1 MEFDNQK
8 IEQDNEVSPELASV
22 GDALSQQDTSDRKE
36 DDEEEEEE
44 EEEDK
49 IVEKS
54 HNSRFHK
61 RNKRFPKQIEGV
73 DNAFVAIE
81 PKSGKE
87 VIWNEC
93 ILPEKKTDKEN
104 RYLSL
109 IKKLKKNS
117 HPFLVRFLDA
127 WVSKTEEGPRKLVF
141 ITERLDECTLKQ
153 FLCNSAKNNRLWN
166 RHVGQLLSVL
176 MFLHRLG
183 VAHGNLTKESIYYQN
198 SGNLRVGLFAL
209 GRCLDQ
215 KSEAFDVYSL
225 GVVSLEIAVWT
236 PTEFPQNADLAERC
250 QQMISRL
257 DNSNQKSFIE
267 ACFDT
272 VSATKGLI
280 KRLLNHPAVTEV
292 PTLKLLSARMIV
304 NSMISTS
311 SEDGS
316 TNEPTGFVSLLKEYL
331 NRYEDETVIMEVH
344 FPHDGVVKSKSW
356 KDFRSNFTL
365 TSKYLEDVKNGFYPL
380 FGCHWDAYQGEEE
393 DNTFSNYAGVSGYPS
408 SNGLASNL
416 SNTSGT
422 VKNDSSTSVINP
434 STCTSTTSSACAACK
449 TSTTTKLTDFPIGS
463 QLTLEDH
470 TVVQCEDASKG
481 CSSSSANAS
490 QMGLANHTPLM
501 NSTCVPKAIDND
513 IKNDDVSIT
522 VGEISSV
529 ISILKTD
536 EDIHALPKTTSSVNT
551 PRPLELGHAELKFPD
566 KPFVSTLDCS
576 NEGDSCGQTTS
587 TLSEHDGCL
596 SSPKEQNRP
605 RLTPPISE
613 QQFDFVDTKQSEVIH
628 NSEVISSTVNEKTSD
643 GLILS
648 DKHDSHSPEPE
659 DDDGEVD
666 DDDDDKDDED
676 DDNEDDDE
684 DDDEKR
690 VVEPVERYEPQT
702 VHVNPPE
709 RAPSHPAL
717 FTHCQYL
724 YVGAGRWQVYVQMW
738 FVEDRL
744 KRETYVQVFDSEWHD
759 YERVADLFEAS
770 RCLNP
775 VDRHNLV
782 RLLALARHN
791 CALIDG
797 ELQFPGPIA
806 SRQSNFDALEL
817 HEKLVALHLH
827 QQAKERLTS
836 RDSGL
841 AKSSIHSSSATPNNE
856 SGPIATNNHDQ
867 NVSDILSIDRQ
878 INHVPI
884 TNEVQ
889 ACAEH
894 ITQVQLHQRADQT
907 QDPPTPCPVSVV
919 GLSDIDGGT
928 RENQDPGK
936 NQKVK
941 NDTNNNALFLDVS
954 SLAPRNSYCAL
965 CDTHDY
971 LHQIHLPAYLISPC
985 YHCREFLAHEAKI
998 TPEILLD
1005 LHLQHNIPWP
1015 GFLQARFGI
1024 PIDGRSTEELIAY
1037 DCRWRSRQPCRC
1049 LASIDGSLLPPCVEF
1064 PWLAPTGSL
1073 EVTDISA
1080 NQNKLNK
1087 RDSLDTPPITEMFSS
1102 ATTDPRT
1109 FDLSAT
1115 AQAQTTQT
1123 NQSVST
1129 STSNSVNANTT
1140 STTGNS
1146 SICFKPVLPCS
1157 NRHIR
1162 GAPITC
1168 CHGIHFPLI
1177 GIPNVS
1183 NSCINQSTDT
1193 GYIPSTDQSDPQ
1205 STTDKGS
1212 VGLTQETQ
1220 QLPPSIN
1227 DVSS

>member
-1 MEFDNQK
+1 MEVDNQK
-8 IEQDNEVSPELASV
+8 IEQDNEISSEQSNT
-22 GDALSQQDTSDRKE
+22 GEILSQQDISDRKDE
-36 DDEEEEEE
+36 DEEEEEE

-236 PTEFPQNADLAERC
+236 PTEFPSNSDLTEKC

-257 DNSNQKSFIE
+257 DNNNQKSFIE

-272 VSATKGLI
+272 GSTTKCLI

-292 PTLKLLSARMIV
+292 PILKLLSARMIV
-304 NSMISTS
+304 NSMISVS
-311 SEDGS
+311 NEDGG
-316 TNEPTGFVSLLKEYL
+316 TNEPTGFVSLLKDYL

-344 FPHDGVVKSKSW
+344 FPHDDVVKSKSW

-393 DNTFSNYAGVSGYPS
+393 DSTFPNYSGVSGFPPC
-408 SNGLASNL
+408 NGLTSNL
-416 SNTSGT
+416 SSASGT
-422 VKNDSSTSVINP
+422 VKNDPSASVGNSS
-434 STCTSTTSSACAACK
+434 CTSATPSACASCK
-449 TSTTTKLTDFPIGS
+449 NSTASKITDLAIGS
-463 QLTLEDH
+463 QLAPEDL
-470 TVVQCEDASKG
+470 VVIQSDDAAKDY
-481 CSSSSANAS
+481 
-490 QMGLANHTPLM
+490 
-501 NSTCVPKAIDND
+501 V
-513 IKNDDVSIT
+513 
-522 VGEISSV
+522 
-529 ISILKTD
+529 D
-536 EDIHALPKTTSSVNT
+536 ESESH
-551 PRPLELGHAELKFPD
+551 GH
-566 KPFVSTLDCS
+566 
-576 NEGDSCGQTTS
+576 GQTVS
-587 TLSEHDGCL
+587 VLDEHDGCL
-596 SSPKEQNRP
+596 SSPKQQNKSLLTSPSCEQR
-605 RLTPPISE
+605 
-613 QQFDFVDTKQSEVIH
+613 FDFVIDTQQKEVIN
-628 NSEVISSTVNEKTSD
+628 NSEAVVVNEKTSD

-648 DKHDSHSPEPE
+648 DKQDNLSPEPE

-666 DDDDDKDDED
+666 DEDDDDDDKDED
-676 DDNEDDDE
+676 DDNEDDDD

-744 KRETYVQVFDSEWHD
+744 KRETYVQVFDNEWHD

-775 VDRHNLV
+775 VDRSNLV

-856 SGPIATNNHDQ
+856 NGPVVSSDHDQ
-867 NVSDILSIDRQ
+867 NLGDIRSMDYQ
-878 INHVPI
+878 NHVPI
-884 TNEVQ
+884 PNEVQ

-907 QDPPTPCPVSVV
+907 QDPPTPCPVSV
-919 GLSDIDGGT
+919 GLSDVDGT
-928 RENQDPGK
+928 KENQDPGK
-936 NQKVK
+936 QQKVK
-941 NDTNNNALFLDVS
+941 NDPNSALFLDVS

-985 YHCREFLAHEAKI
+985 YHCREFLANEAKI

-1024 PIDGRSTEELIAY
+1024 PNDGRSTEELIAY

-1049 LASIDGSLLPPCVEF
+1049 LTSVDGSLLPPCVEF
-1064 PWLAPTGSL
+1064 PWLTPTVSTGSF
-1073 EVTDISA
+1073 EVTDVSA
-1080 NQNKLNK
+1080 NQSKLDK
-1087 RDSLDTPPITEMFSS
+1087 QDSLNTQTIAEVSS
-1102 ATTDPRT
+1102 PTTTDPRT
-1109 FDLSAT
+1109 SDFST
-1115 AQAQTTQT
+1115 TTQAQTNAT
-1123 NQSVST
+1123 NQPFPTPTATSVSASSTSAAGNT
-1129 STSNSVNANTT
+1129 STCLK
-1140 STTGNS
+1140 
-1146 SICFKPVLPCS
+1146 SILPCS

-1168 CHGIHFPLI
+1168 CHGIHFPLV
-1177 GIPNVS
+1177 GIPTVS
-1183 NSCINQSTDT
+1183 NSSANQNTDA
-1193 GYIPSTDQSDPQ
+1193 GCIPSIDSSNPQ

-1212 VGLTQETQ
+1212 VVMTQEMQ
-1220 QLPPSIN
+1220 QAAPLTN

>member
-1 MEFDNQK
+1 MEVDNQK
-8 IEQDNEVSPELASV
+8 IEQDNEVSSELSNT
-22 GDALSQQDTSDRKE
+22 GEFISRQDISDRKD

-198 SGNLRVGLFAL
+198 SGNLRVGLL
-209 GRCLDQ
+209 I
-215 KSEAFDVYSL
+215 S
-225 GVVSLEIAVWT
+225 VS
-236 PTEFPQNADLAERC
+236 N
-250 QQMISRL
+250 
-257 DNSNQKSFIE
+257 
-267 ACFDT
+267 
-272 VSATKGLI
+272 
-280 KRLLNHPAVTEV
+280 
-292 PTLKLLSARMIV
+292 
-304 NSMISTS
+304 
-311 SEDGS
+311 EDGG
-316 TNEPTGFVSLLKEYL
+316 TNEPTGFVSLLKDYL

-344 FPHDGVVKSKSW
+344 FPHDDVVKSKSW

-393 DNTFSNYAGVSGYPS
+393 DSTFPNCSGISGFPP
-408 SNGLASNL
+408 SNGLTSNL
-416 SNTSGT
+416 SNASGT
-422 VKNDSSTSVINP
+422 VKNDPSASVGNSS
-434 STCTSTTSSACAACK
+434 CTSATPSACASCK
-449 TSTTTKLTDFPIGS
+449 NSTASKITDLAIGS
-463 QLTLEDH
+463 QLAPEDL
-470 TVVQCEDASKG
+470 VVMQSEDAAKG
-481 CSSSSANAS
+481 CLSSNAYAS
-490 QMGLANHTPLM
+490 QVNPTNHM
-501 NSTCVPKAIDND
+501 SQIDSSCSSKVIDND
-513 IKNDDVSIT
+513 LKKNDCST
-522 VGEISSV
+522 SVGEV
-529 ISILKTD
+529 IGVAFIPKTD
-536 EDIHALPKTTSSVNT
+536 EDIHPLSKAAPSVNA
-551 PRPLELGHAELKFPD
+551 PRPLELGQADLKFPD
-566 KPFVSTLDCS
+566 KPYASTLDYVDES
-576 NEGDSCGQTTS
+576 ESHGRGQTIS
-587 TLSEHDGCL
+587 VLDEHDGCL
-596 SSPKEQNRP
+596 SSPKQNKSLLISPNCEQR
-605 RLTPPISE
+605 
-613 QQFDFVDTKQSEVIH
+613 FDFVIDTQQKEVIN
-628 NSEVISSTVNEKTSD
+628 NSEAVAVNEKTSE
-643 GLILS
+643 GFTLS
-648 DKHDSHSPEPE
+648 DKQDNLSPGPE

-666 DDDDDKDDED
+666 EEDDDDDDKDED
-676 DDNEDDDE
+676 DDNEDDDD

-744 KRETYVQVFDSEWHD
+744 KRETYVQVFDNEWHD

-775 VDRHNLV
+775 VDRSNLV

-797 ELQFPGPIA
+797 ELQFPGSIA

-856 SGPIATNNHDQ
+856 NGHTVSSNHDQ
-867 NVSDILSIDRQ
+867 NLGDIRSIDYQ
-878 INHVPI
+878 NHVPI
-884 TNEVQ
+884 SNEVQ

-907 QDPPTPCPVSVV
+907 QDPPTPCPVSV
-919 GLSDIDGGT
+919 GLSDIDGT
-928 RENQDPGK
+928 KENQDPGK
-936 NQKVK
+936 QQKVK
-941 NDTNNNALFLDVS
+941 NDPNSALFLDVS

-985 YHCREFLAHEAKI
+985 YHCREFLANEAKI

-1024 PIDGRSTEELIAY
+1024 PNDGRSTEELIAY

-1049 LASIDGSLLPPCVEF
+1049 LASVDGSLLPPCVEF
-1064 PWLAPTGSL
+1064 PWLTPTVSTGSF

-1080 NQNKLNK
+1080 NQGKLDK
-1087 RDSLDTPPITEMFSS
+1087 QDSLNTQVVAEISS
-1102 ATTDPRT
+1102 PTTTDPRT
-1109 FDLSAT
+1109 SDFSAT
-1115 AQAQTTQT
+1115 TQAQTNAA
-1123 NQSVST
+1123 NQSLPTPTTTSVST
-1129 STSNSVNANTT
+1129 SNTSVAGNTNT
-1140 STTGNS
+1140 CLK
-1146 SICFKPVLPCS
+1146 SILPCS

-1168 CHGIHFPLI
+1168 CHGIHFPLV
-1177 GIPNVS
+1177 GIPTVS
-1183 NSCINQSTDT
+1183 TSSANQNTDT
-1193 GYIPSTDQSDPQ
+1193 GCIPSIDSFNPQ
-1205 STTDKGS
+1205 STTDRGS
-1212 VGLTQETQ
+1212 VVINQEMQQAAPLT
-1220 QLPPSIN
+1220 N

>member
-198 SGNLRVGLFAL
+198 SGNLR
-209 GRCLDQ
+209 
-215 KSEAFDVYSL
+215 
-225 GVVSLEIAVWT
+225 
-236 PTEFPQNADLAERC
+236 
-250 QQMISRL
+250 
-257 DNSNQKSFIE
+257 SFIE

-628 NSEVISSTVNEKTSD
+628 NSE
-643 GLILS
+643 
-648 DKHDSHSPEPE
+648 
-659 DDDGEVD
+659 
-666 DDDDDKDDED
+666 
-676 DDNEDDDE
+676 
-684 DDDEKR
+684 
-690 VVEPVERYEPQT
+690 
-702 VHVNPPE
+702 
-709 RAPSHPAL
+709 
-717 FTHCQYL
+717 
-724 YVGAGRWQVYVQMW
+724 
-738 FVEDRL
+738 
-744 KRETYVQVFDSEWHD
+744 TYVQVFDSEWHD

-907 QDPPTPCPVSVV
+907 QD
-919 GLSDIDGGT
+919 
-928 RENQDPGK
+928 R
-936 NQKVK
+936 
-941 NDTNNNALFLDVS
+941 
-954 SLAPRNSYCAL
+954 
-965 CDTHDY
+965 
-971 LHQIHLPAYLISPC
+971 
-985 YHCREFLAHEAKI
+985 
-998 TPEILLD
+998 
-1005 LHLQHNIPWP
+1005 
-1015 GFLQARFGI
+1015 FLQARFGI

>member
-1 MEFDNQK
+1 MEVDNQK
-8 IEQDNEVSPELASV
+8 IEQDNEVSSELSNT
-22 GDALSQQDTSDRKE
+22 GEFISRQDISDRKDE
-36 DDEEEEEE
+36 DEEEEEE

-209 GRCLDQ
+209 GKCLDQ

-236 PTEFPQNADLAERC
+236 PTEFPPNLDLTERC

-257 DNSNQKSFIE
+257 DNNNQKSFIE

-272 VSATKGLI
+272 GSTTKCLI

-292 PTLKLLSARMIV
+292 PILKLLSARMIV
-304 NSMISTS
+304 NSMISVS
-311 SEDGS
+311 NEDGG
-316 TNEPTGFVSLLKEYL
+316 TNEPTGFVSLLKDYL

-344 FPHDGVVKSKSW
+344 FPHDDVVKSKSW

-393 DNTFSNYAGVSGYPS
+393 DSTFPNCSGISGFPP
-408 SNGLASNL
+408 SNGLTSNL
-416 SNTSGT
+416 SNASGT
-422 VKNDSSTSVINP
+422 VKNDPSASVGNSS
-434 STCTSTTSSACAACK
+434 CTSATPSACASCK
-449 TSTTTKLTDFPIGS
+449 NSTASKITDLAIGS
-463 QLTLEDH
+463 QLAPEDL
-470 TVVQCEDASKG
+470 VVMQSEDAAKG
-481 CSSSSANAS
+481 CLSSNAYAS
-490 QMGLANHTPLM
+490 QVNPTNHM
-501 NSTCVPKAIDND
+501 SQIDSSCSSKVIDND
-513 IKNDDVSIT
+513 LKKNDCST
-522 VGEISSV
+522 SVGEV
-529 ISILKTD
+529 IGVAFIPKTD
-536 EDIHALPKTTSSVNT
+536 EDIHPLSKAAPSVNA
-551 PRPLELGHAELKFPD
+551 PRPLELGQADLKFPD
-566 KPFVSTLDCS
+566 KPYASTLDYVDES
-576 NEGDSCGQTTS
+576 ESHGRGQTIS
-587 TLSEHDGCL
+587 VLDEHDGCL
-596 SSPKEQNRP
+596 SSPKQNKSLLISPNCEQR
-605 RLTPPISE
+605 
-613 QQFDFVDTKQSEVIH
+613 FDFVIDTQQKEVIN
-628 NSEVISSTVNEKTSD
+628 NSEAVAVNEKTSE
-643 GLILS
+643 GFTLS
-648 DKHDSHSPEPE
+648 DKQDNLSPGPE

-666 DDDDDKDDED
+666 EEDDDDDDKDED
-676 DDNEDDDE
+676 DDNEDDDD

-744 KRETYVQVFDSEWHD
+744 KRETYVQVFDNEWHD

-775 VDRHNLV
+775 VDRSNLV

-797 ELQFPGPIA
+797 ELQFPGSIA

-856 SGPIATNNHDQ
+856 NGHTVSSNHDQ
-867 NVSDILSIDRQ
+867 NLGDIRSIDYQ
-878 INHVPI
+878 NHVPI
-884 TNEVQ
+884 SNEVQ

-907 QDPPTPCPVSVV
+907 QDPPTPCPVSV
-919 GLSDIDGGT
+919 GLSDIDGT
-928 RENQDPGK
+928 KENQDPGK
-936 NQKVK
+936 QQKVK
-941 NDTNNNALFLDVS
+941 NDPNSALFLDVS

-985 YHCREFLAHEAKI
+985 YHCREFLANEAKI

-1024 PIDGRSTEELIAY
+1024 PNDGRSTEELIAY

-1049 LASIDGSLLPPCVEF
+1049 LASVDGSLLPPCVEF
-1064 PWLAPTGSL
+1064 PWLTPTVSTGSF

-1080 NQNKLNK
+1080 NQGKLDK
-1087 RDSLDTPPITEMFSS
+1087 QDSLNTQVVAEISS
-1102 ATTDPRT
+1102 PTTTDPRT
-1109 FDLSAT
+1109 SDFSAT
-1115 AQAQTTQT
+1115 TQAQTNAA
-1123 NQSVST
+1123 NQSLPTPTTTSVST
-1129 STSNSVNANTT
+1129 SNTSVAGNTNT
-1140 STTGNS
+1140 CLK
-1146 SICFKPVLPCS
+1146 SILPCS

-1168 CHGIHFPLI
+1168 CHGIHFPLV
-1177 GIPNVS
+1177 GIPTVS
-1183 NSCINQSTDT
+1183 TSSANQNTDT
-1193 GYIPSTDQSDPQ
+1193 GCIPSIDSFNPQ
-1205 STTDKGS
+1205 STTDRGS
-1212 VGLTQETQ
+1212 VVINQEMQQAAPLT
-1220 QLPPSIN
+1220 N

>member
-1 MEFDNQK
+1 MEVDNQK
-8 IEQDNEVSPELASV
+8 IEQDNEVSSELSNT
-22 GDALSQQDTSDRKE
+22 GEFISRQDISDRKDE
-36 DDEEEEEE
+36 DEEEEEE

-198 SGNLRVGLFAL
+198 SGNLRVGLL
-209 GRCLDQ
+209 I
-215 KSEAFDVYSL
+215 S
-225 GVVSLEIAVWT
+225 VS
-236 PTEFPQNADLAERC
+236 N
-250 QQMISRL
+250 
-257 DNSNQKSFIE
+257 
-267 ACFDT
+267 
-272 VSATKGLI
+272 
-280 KRLLNHPAVTEV
+280 
-292 PTLKLLSARMIV
+292 
-304 NSMISTS
+304 
-311 SEDGS
+311 EDGG
-316 TNEPTGFVSLLKEYL
+316 TNEPTGFVSLLKDYL

-344 FPHDGVVKSKSW
+344 FPHDDVVKSKSW

-393 DNTFSNYAGVSGYPS
+393 DSTFPNCSGISGFPP
-408 SNGLASNL
+408 SNGLTSNL
-416 SNTSGT
+416 SNASGT
-422 VKNDSSTSVINP
+422 VKNDPSASVGNSS
-434 STCTSTTSSACAACK
+434 CTSATPSACASCK
-449 TSTTTKLTDFPIGS
+449 NSTASKITDLAIGS
-463 QLTLEDH
+463 QLAPEDL
-470 TVVQCEDASKG
+470 VVMQSEDAAKG
-481 CSSSSANAS
+481 CLSSNAYAS
-490 QMGLANHTPLM
+490 QVNPTNHM
-501 NSTCVPKAIDND
+501 SQIDSSCSSKVIDND
-513 IKNDDVSIT
+513 LKKNDCST
-522 VGEISSV
+522 SVGEV
-529 ISILKTD
+529 IGVAFIPKTD
-536 EDIHALPKTTSSVNT
+536 EDIHPLSKAAPSVNA
-551 PRPLELGHAELKFPD
+551 PRPLELGQADLKFPD
-566 KPFVSTLDCS
+566 KPYASTLDYVDES
-576 NEGDSCGQTTS
+576 ESHGRGQTIS
-587 TLSEHDGCL
+587 VLDEHDGCL
-596 SSPKEQNRP
+596 SSPKQNKSLLISPNCEQR
-605 RLTPPISE
+605 
-613 QQFDFVDTKQSEVIH
+613 FDFVIDTQQKEVIN
-628 NSEVISSTVNEKTSD
+628 NSEAVAVNEKTSE
-643 GLILS
+643 GFTLS
-648 DKHDSHSPEPE
+648 DKQDNLSPGPE

-666 DDDDDKDDED
+666 EEDDDDDDKDED
-676 DDNEDDDE
+676 DDNEDDDD

-744 KRETYVQVFDSEWHD
+744 KRETYVQVFDNEWHD

-775 VDRHNLV
+775 VDRSNLV

-797 ELQFPGPIA
+797 ELQFPGSIA

-856 SGPIATNNHDQ
+856 NGHTVSSNHDQ
-867 NVSDILSIDRQ
+867 NLGDIRSIDYQ
-878 INHVPI
+878 NHVPI
-884 TNEVQ
+884 SNEVQ

-907 QDPPTPCPVSVV
+907 QDPPTPCPVSV
-919 GLSDIDGGT
+919 GLSDIDGT
-928 RENQDPGK
+928 KENQDPGK
-936 NQKVK
+936 QQKVK
-941 NDTNNNALFLDVS
+941 NDPNSALFLDVS

-985 YHCREFLAHEAKI
+985 YHCREFLANEAKI

-1024 PIDGRSTEELIAY
+1024 PNDGRSTEELIAY

-1049 LASIDGSLLPPCVEF
+1049 LASVDGSLLPPCVEF
-1064 PWLAPTGSL
+1064 PWLTPTVSTGSF

-1080 NQNKLNK
+1080 NQGKLDK
-1087 RDSLDTPPITEMFSS
+1087 QDSLNTQVVAEISS
-1102 ATTDPRT
+1102 PTTTDPRT
-1109 FDLSAT
+1109 SDFSAT
-1115 AQAQTTQT
+1115 TQAQTNAA
-1123 NQSVST
+1123 NQSLPTPTTTSVST
-1129 STSNSVNANTT
+1129 SNTSVAGNTNT
-1140 STTGNS
+1140 CLK
-1146 SICFKPVLPCS
+1146 SILPCS

-1168 CHGIHFPLI
+1168 CHGIHFPLV
-1177 GIPNVS
+1177 GIPTVS
-1183 NSCINQSTDT
+1183 TSSANQNTDT
-1193 GYIPSTDQSDPQ
+1193 GCIPSIDSFNPQ
-1205 STTDKGS
+1205 STTDRGS
-1212 VGLTQETQ
+1212 VVINQEMQQAAPLT
-1220 QLPPSIN
+1220 N

>member
-1 MEFDNQK
+1 MEVDNQK
-8 IEQDNEVSPELASV
+8 IEQDNEVSSELSNT
-22 GDALSQQDTSDRKE
+22 GEFFSRQDISDRKDE
-36 DDEEEEEE
+36 DEEEEEE

-198 SGNLRVGLFAL
+198 SGNLRVGLL
-209 GRCLDQ
+209 I
-215 KSEAFDVYSL
+215 S
-225 GVVSLEIAVWT
+225 VS
-236 PTEFPQNADLAERC
+236 N
-250 QQMISRL
+250 
-257 DNSNQKSFIE
+257 
-267 ACFDT
+267 
-272 VSATKGLI
+272 
-280 KRLLNHPAVTEV
+280 
-292 PTLKLLSARMIV
+292 
-304 NSMISTS
+304 
-311 SEDGS
+311 EDGG
-316 TNEPTGFVSLLKEYL
+316 TNEPTGFVSLLKDYL

-344 FPHDGVVKSKSW
+344 FPHDDVVKSKSW

-393 DNTFSNYAGVSGYPS
+393 DSTFPNYSGVSGFPS
-408 SNGLASNL
+408 SNGLTSNL
-416 SNTSGT
+416 SNASGT
-422 VKNDSSTSVINP
+422 VKNDPSASVGNSS
-434 STCTSTTSSACAACK
+434 CTSATPSACASCK
-449 TSTTTKLTDFPIGS
+449 NSTASKITDLAIGS
-463 QLTLEDH
+463 QLAPEDL
-470 TVVQCEDASKG
+470 VVMQSEDAAKG
-481 CSSSSANAS
+481 CFSSNAYAS
-490 QMGLANHTPLM
+490 QVNPTNHM
-501 NSTCVPKAIDND
+501 SQIDSSCSSKVIDND
-513 IKNDDVSIT
+513 LKKNDCSFS
-522 VGEISSV
+522 VGEV
-529 ISILKTD
+529 IGVAFIPKTD
-536 EDIHALPKTTSSVNT
+536 EDIHPLSKAAPSVNA
-551 PRPLELGHAELKFPD
+551 PRPLELGQADFKFPD
-566 KPFVSTLDCS
+566 KPYASTLDYVDES
-576 NEGDSCGQTTS
+576 ESHGHGQTIS
-587 TLSEHDGCL
+587 VLDEHDGCL
-596 SSPKEQNRP
+596 SSPKQNKSLLISPNCEQR
-605 RLTPPISE
+605 
-613 QQFDFVDTKQSEVIH
+613 FDFVIDTQQKEVIN
-628 NSEVISSTVNEKTSD
+628 NSEAVAVNEKTSE
-643 GLILS
+643 GFTLS
-648 DKHDSHSPEPE
+648 DKQDNLSPGPE

-666 DDDDDKDDED
+666 EEDDDDDDDDKDED
-676 DDNEDDDE
+676 DDNEDDDD

-744 KRETYVQVFDSEWHD
+744 KRETYVQVFDNEWHD

-775 VDRHNLV
+775 VDRSNLV

-856 SGPIATNNHDQ
+856 NGHTVSSNHDQ
-867 NVSDILSIDRQ
+867 NLGDIRSIDYQ
-878 INHVPI
+878 NHVPI
-884 TNEVQ
+884 SNEVQ

-907 QDPPTPCPVSVV
+907 QDPPTPCPVSV
-919 GLSDIDGGT
+919 GLSDIDGT
-928 RENQDPGK
+928 KENQDPGK
-936 NQKVK
+936 QQKVK
-941 NDTNNNALFLDVS
+941 NDPNSALFLDVS

-985 YHCREFLAHEAKI
+985 YHCREFLANEAKI

-1024 PIDGRSTEELIAY
+1024 PNDDRSTEELIAY

-1049 LASIDGSLLPPCVEF
+1049 LASVDGSLLPPCVEF
-1064 PWLAPTGSL
+1064 PWLTPTVSTGSF

-1080 NQNKLNK
+1080 NQSKLNK
-1087 RDSLDTPPITEMFSS
+1087 QDSLNTQVVAEISS
-1102 ATTDPRT
+1102 PTTTDPRT
-1109 FDLSAT
+1109 SDFSAT
-1115 AQAQTTQT
+1115 TQAQTNAA
-1123 NQSVST
+1123 NQSLPTPTTTSVST
-1129 STSNSVNANTT
+1129 SNTSVAGNTNT
-1140 STTGNS
+1140 CLK
-1146 SICFKPVLPCS
+1146 SILPCS

-1168 CHGIHFPLI
+1168 CHGIHFPLV
-1177 GIPNVS
+1177 GIPTVS
-1183 NSCINQSTDT
+1183 TSSANQNTDT
-1193 GYIPSTDQSDPQ
+1193 GCIPSIDSFNPQ
-1205 STTDKGS
+1205 STTDRGS
-1212 VGLTQETQ
+1212 VVITQEMQ
-1220 QLPPSIN
+1220 QAAPLTN

>member
-1 MEFDNQK
+1 
-8 IEQDNEVSPELASV
+8 
-22 GDALSQQDTSDRKE
+22 
-36 DDEEEEEE
+36 
-44 EEEDK
+44 
-49 IVEKS
+49 
-54 HNSRFHK
+54 
-61 RNKRFPKQIEGV
+61 
-73 DNAFVAIE
+73 
-81 PKSGKE
+81 
-87 VIWNEC
+87 
-93 ILPEKKTDKEN
+93 
-104 RYLSL
+104 
-109 IKKLKKNS
+109 
-117 HPFLVRFLDA
+117 
-127 WVSKTEEGPRKLVF
+127 
-141 ITERLDECTLKQ
+141 
-153 FLCNSAKNNRLWN
+153 
-166 RHVGQLLSVL
+166 

-236 PTEFPQNADLAERC
+236 PTEFPPNSDLTERC
-250 QQMISRL
+250 QQMLSRL
-257 DNSNQKSFIE
+257 DNNNQKSFIE

-272 VSATKGLI
+272 GSTTKCLI

-292 PTLKLLSARMIV
+292 PILKLLSARMIV
-304 NSMISTS
+304 NSMISIS
-311 SEDGS
+311 NEDGG
-316 TNEPTGFVSLLKEYL
+316 TNEPTGFVSLLKDYL

-344 FPHDGVVKSKSW
+344 FPHDDVVKSKSW

-393 DNTFSNYAGVSGYPS
+393 DSTFSNYSGVSGFPP
-408 SNGLASNL
+408 SNGLTSNV
-416 SNTSGT
+416 SSASGT
-422 VKNDSSTSVINP
+422 VKNDPSASVGNSSCTSATPSACVSCKNSTASKITDLANGSQLAPEDLVVMQSEDAAKGCLSSNAYASQVNLTNHMPQIDSSCSSKVIDNDLKKNDCSTSV
-434 STCTSTTSSACAACK
+434 
-449 TSTTTKLTDFPIGS
+449 G
-463 QLTLEDH
+463 E
-470 TVVQCEDASKG
+470 VVGVAF
-481 CSSSSANAS
+481 
-490 QMGLANHTPLM
+490 
-501 NSTCVPKAIDND
+501 
-513 IKNDDVSIT
+513 
-522 VGEISSV
+522 IS
-529 ISILKTD
+529 KTD
-536 EDIHALPKTTSSVNT
+536 EDIHPLSKATPSVNA
-551 PRPLELGHAELKFPD
+551 PRPLELGHADLKFPD
-566 KPFVSTLDCS
+566 KPFASTLDYVDES
-576 NEGDSCGQTTS
+576 ESHGHGQTIS
-587 TLSEHDGCL
+587 ALDEHDGCL
-596 SSPKEQNRP
+596 SSPKQQNKSLLTSPNCEQR
-605 RLTPPISE
+605 
-613 QQFDFVDTKQSEVIH
+613 FDFVIDTQQKEVI
-628 NSEVISSTVNEKTSD
+628 NNNEVVVVNEKIYD
-643 GLILS
+643 GFTLS
-648 DKHDSHSPEPE
+648 DKQDNLSPGPE
-659 DDDGEVD
+659 DDDGDVD
-666 DDDDDKDDED
+666 EEDDDDDKDED
-676 DDNEDDDE
+676 DDNEDDDD

-690 VVEPVERYEPQT
+690 VLEPVERYEPQT

-744 KRETYVQVFDSEWHD
+744 KRETYVQVFDNEWHD

-775 VDRHNLV
+775 VDRSNLV

-856 SGPIATNNHDQ
+856 NGHTVSSNHDQ
-867 NVSDILSIDRQ
+867 NLGDIRAIDYQ
-878 INHVPI
+878 NHVPI
-884 TNEVQ
+884 PNEVQ

-907 QDPPTPCPVSVV
+907 QDPPTPCPVSV
-919 GLSDIDGGT
+919 GLSDIDGT
-928 RENQDPGK
+928 KENQDPGK
-936 NQKVK
+936 QQKVK
-941 NDTNNNALFLDVS
+941 NDPNSALFLDVS

-985 YHCREFLAHEAKI
+985 YHCREFLANEAKI

-1024 PIDGRSTEELIAY
+1024 PNDGRSTEELIAY

-1049 LASIDGSLLPPCVEF
+1049 LASVDGSLLPPCVEF
-1064 PWLAPTGSL
+1064 PWLTPTVLTGSFD
-1073 EVTDISA
+1073 VTDISA
-1080 NQNKLNK
+1080 NQSKLDK
-1087 RDSLDTPPITEMFSS
+1087 QDSVSTQVVAEISS
-1102 ATTDPRT
+1102 PTTTDPRT
-1109 FDLSAT
+1109 SDSST
-1115 AQAQTTQT
+1115 TQAQTNAT
-1123 NQSVST
+1123 NQSLPTLTTTSVST
-1129 STSNSVNANTT
+1129 SNTSAAGNTNT
-1140 STTGNS
+1140 CLK
-1146 SICFKPVLPCS
+1146 SILPCS

-1168 CHGIHFPLI
+1168 CHGIHFPLV
-1177 GIPNVS
+1177 GIPTVS
-1183 NSCINQSTDT
+1183 NSSTNQNTDT
-1193 GYIPSTDQSDPQ
+1193 GCIPPIDPSNPQ
-1205 STTDKGS
+1205 STTDRGS
-1212 VGLTQETQ
+1212 VVITQEMQ
-1220 QLPPSIN
+1220 QAAPLTN

>member
-1 MEFDNQK
+1 MEVDNQK
-8 IEQDNEVSPELASV
+8 IEQDNEVSSELSNTGEV
-22 GDALSQQDTSDRKE
+22 LSQDISDRKDE
-36 DDEEEEEE
+36 DEEEEEE

-153 FLCNSAKNNRLWN
+153 FLCNSARNNRLWK

-215 KSEAFDVYSL
+215 KSETFDVYSL

-236 PTEFPQNADLAERC
+236 PTEFPPNTDLSERC
-250 QQMISRL
+250 QQMLSRL
-257 DNSNQKSFIE
+257 DNNSQKSFIE

-272 VSATKGLI
+272 GSTTKGLI

-292 PTLKLLSARMIV
+292 PILKLLSARMIV
-304 NSMISTS
+304 NSMISVS
-311 SEDGS
+311 NEDGG
-316 TNEPTGFVSLLKEYL
+316 TNEPTGFVSLLKDYL
-331 NRYEDETVIMEVH
+331 SRYEDETVIMEVH
-344 FPHDGVVKSKSW
+344 FPHDDLVKSKSW

-365 TSKYLEDVKNGFYPL
+365 TSKYLEDVRNGFYPL

-393 DNTFSNYAGVSGYPS
+393 DSTFPNYSGISGFPP
-408 SNGLASNL
+408 SNGLSGAS
-416 SNTSGT
+416 GY
-422 VKNDSSTSVINP
+422 VKNDPSASVGNSS
-434 STCTSTTSSACAACK
+434 CTSATPSACGSCK
-449 TSTTTKLTDFPIGS
+449 NSTASKITDLAIGS
-463 QLTLEDH
+463 QLAPEDL
-470 TVVQCEDASKG
+470 VFMQSEDASKG
-481 CSSSSANAS
+481 CSCFNACTSQINNTNYIPQIDPNCSSK
-490 QMGLANHTPLM
+490 
-501 NSTCVPKAIDND
+501 VIDND
-513 IKNDDVSIT
+513 LKRDDVSTRAGEVIG
-522 VGEISSV
+522 VG
-529 ISILKTD
+529 SIPKTD
-536 EDIHALPKTTSSVNT
+536 EDIHLLSKATPSLNT
-551 PRPLELGHAELKFPD
+551 PRLPEMGHAELKFAD
-566 KPFVSTLDCS
+566 KPFDYV
-576 NEGDSCGQTTS
+576 NETEYHGQVTS
-587 TLSEHDGCL
+587 LLSKRDGYL
-596 SSPKEQNRP
+596 SSPKEQNKSQ
-605 RLTPPISE
+605 LTSPSSE
-613 QQFDFVDTKQSEVIH
+613 QRFDFVVDTQHKEVI
-628 NSEVISSTVNEKTSD
+628 NNIEVVNEKISD
-643 GLILS
+643 GLTLS
-648 DKHDSHSPEPE
+648 DKQDNFSPEPE
-659 DDDGEVD
+659 DDEGEVD
-666 DDDDDKDDED
+666 DDDEDDDKDDED
-676 DDNEDDDE
+676 DDNEDDDD

-690 VVEPVERYEPQT
+690 AVEPAERYEPQT

-709 RAPSHPAL
+709 RAPNHPAL

-738 FVEDRL
+738 FVDDRL
-744 KRETYVQVFDSEWHD
+744 KRETYVQVFDNEWHD

-775 VDRHNLV
+775 VDRPNLV

-797 ELQFPGPIA
+797 ELQFPGPLA

-856 SGPIATNNHDQ
+856 NGHIASNNYDQ
-867 NVSDILSIDRQ
+867 NVNDIRSMDYQ
-878 INHVPI
+878 NHVPVP
-884 TNEVQ
+884 NEVQ

-907 QDPPTPCPVSVV
+907 QDPPTPCPVSV
-919 GLSDIDGGT
+919 GLSDADGT
-928 RENQDPGK
+928 KENQDPGK
-936 NQKVK
+936 QLKIK
-941 NDTNNNALFLDVS
+941 NDPNNALFLDVS

-985 YHCREFLAHEAKI
+985 YHCREFLANEAKI

-1024 PIDGRSTEELIAY
+1024 PNDGRSNEELIAY

-1049 LASIDGSLLPPCVEF
+1049 LISVDGSLLPPCVEF
-1064 PWLAPTGSL
+1064 PWLAPTVSSGPL
-1073 EVTDISA
+1073 EVTDISV
-1080 NQNKLNK
+1080 NQNKLDTQ
-1087 RDSLDTPPITEMFSS
+1087 DSSNTQSTAEISAASTTNLPTFDFS
-1102 ATTDPRT
+1102 ATT
-1109 FDLSAT
+1109 
-1115 AQAQTTQT
+1115 QAQTNTT
-1123 NQSVST
+1123 NQSLHTPTATSVNTNTISSGGST
-1129 STSNSVNANTT
+1129 STCLK
-1140 STTGNS
+1140 
-1146 SICFKPVLPCS
+1146 SILPCS

-1168 CHGIHFPLI
+1168 CHGIHLPLV
-1177 GIPNVS
+1177 GIPTVS
-1183 NSCINQSTDT
+1183 NPSANQNTDTSCIPPTD
-1193 GYIPSTDQSDPQ
+1193 PSNPQ
-1205 STTDKGS
+1205 LTTDKS
-1212 VGLTQETQ
+1212 VVMTQEIQ
-1220 QLPPSIN
+1220 QAALPAN
-1227 DVSS
+1227 DV